1 MAASIDKVIAA
12 IAPQNSNKPEA
23 FLSSISILSVVP
35 SNDVFV

>member
-1 MAASIDKVIAA
+1 VAAIIERVIAA

-23 FLSSISILSVVP
+23 FLP